1 MALYLLDGRYTKLG
15 LDLAKNDPNAK
26 VVLIQDGVYA
36 DISSLADTRE
46 VYFIKDDLAKR
57 GMELPHPG
65 AKVIS
70 YPDLIDLIE
79 QEKIYNFV

>member
-26 VVLIQDGVYA
+26 IVLIQDGVYA
-36 DISSLADTRE
+36 DVASVADSKE
-46 VYFIKDDLAKR
+46 VYFVKDDLAKR

-65 AKVIS
+65 AKVIT

-79 QEKIYNFV
+79 KEKVFNFV